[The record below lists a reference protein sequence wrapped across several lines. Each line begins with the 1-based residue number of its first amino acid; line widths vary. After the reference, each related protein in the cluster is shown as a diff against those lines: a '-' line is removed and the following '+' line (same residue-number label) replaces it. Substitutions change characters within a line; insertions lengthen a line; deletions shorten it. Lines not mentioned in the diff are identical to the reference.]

1 MKISKIY
8 FTTED
13 KLKLTGLLYTPE
25 EKSFF
30 PFHFKEPKKVVI
42 FIHGMYSDCLRKR
55 DDIFAEELTKNGYA
69 YFTFNNRGAEVG
81 YMIRDVLYG
90 TAFEDPME
98 GRYDI
103 DAAIEAMKNE
113 GFEEIYL
120 LGHSLGCTKILIW
133 NKYKKNKVSAIG
145 LLSLTALSEK
155 YKQQAGE
162 NTYKVIL
169 NFAKLRVA
177 RDGAL
182 KLLPAKFYPKPISA
196 RTFLTIFGENSEFN
210 CVSYEDEKWD
220 AKVLNDLEVPLFM
233 RYATINETIT
243 KKPEEIIAFLKG
255 KLKNEADLS
264 YIEGTDHSYHG
275 KEREL
280 IRQYIAFLRKN
291 K

>member
-30 PFHFKEPKKVVI
+30 PFRFKEPKKVVI

-120 LGHSLGCTKILIW
+120 FGHSLGCTKILIW

-210 CVSYEDEKWD
+210 CVSYEDENWD

-255 KLKNEADLS
+255 KLKNEVDLS